1 LATIFLVIAAVNP
14 REVQNH
20 AILGKVLPS
29 NRIHTEGSAV
39 FWDRLLNK
47 KQTAANPAV
56 LGTVKLKLYS
66 K

>member
-1 LATIFLVIAAVNP
+1 LETIFLVVAGVNP
-14 REVQNH
+14 REFQNH

-29 NRIHTEGSAV
+29 HWIHTEGSAV
-39 FWDRLLNK
+39 CWDRLLNQ
-47 KQTAANPAV
+47 KQTAADPAV